1 MIMNVKLLIIVL
13 LSIFA
18 IAANGFTNRGQRGGN
33 RGGGRPISF
42 PGGSGPF
49 NPRPRSGPY
58 H

>member
-18 IAANGFTNRGQRGGN
+18 IAANGFTNRGQRGGGRN
-33 RGGGRPISF
+33 GRPVSF
-42 PGGSGPF
+42 PGGTGPF
-49 NPRPRSGPY
+49 NPRPRSGSY